1 MSGIKTK
8 RVHTPLV
15 FEPVTSDMS
24 NETVIFAVF
33 DAE

>member
-1 MSGIKTK
+1 MKTE

-24 NETVIFAVF
+24 NATVIFAMF
-33 DAE
+33 DPE